1 MLSDDDV
8 INLVTLKFTADHYGY
23 KPEEIIKMRSTG
35 KGFVVI
41 NDEIKKGKKEH
52 KVKEKDFD
60 KKRGRGEEKGPEKE
74 KHKGKGKDKDKD

>member
-8 INLVTLKFTADHYGY
+8 INLVNLKFTAEHYGY

-41 NDEIKKGKKEH
+41 NDEIKKEKGKKEH
-52 KVKEKDFD
+52 KVKD
-60 KKRGRGEEKGPEKE
+60 KRQEKE
-74 KHKGKGKDKDKD
+74 KHKGKGKGKDKD